1 MLGHVALKESTFCP
15 NPLRVA
21 PCLAPTP
28 DHTSGSRRTYFEAGN
43 SSPPF
48 LFFDLLCFLGTS
60 WCQKSGLS
68 NTLLLPGWTRG
79 QVDMSTPRGGRWC
92 VSCCVV
98 GAGTQGSPQGVPSSF
113 WGSTKAGKASSAA
126 KARALGSRGVRLSA
140 RVDVPDGHQMLPLS
154 LWEDKGNFGSSAH
167 REGLP
172 GLEPPGNSNRPHLEA
187 ATDGVWTR
195 AVLGRAGRAQ
205 ADSEPGPAAP
215 RSVARAHPSAPPAAP
230 IACNSLMSAVC
241 VNSSSPGPHRKHVKP
256 CLFEDLKHTQGAGGP
271 GTSLPHQLT
280 DPHCKLVQ
288 LKGCGWVFA
297 KFSKSEPN

>member
-1 MLGHVALKESTFCP
+1 MVCFLLCGWGWDTRVPAGGALAFLGLHQGRQGVLGSEG
-15 NPLRVA
+15 
-21 PCLAPTP
+21 
-28 DHTSGSRRTYFEAGN
+28 SGS
-43 SSPPF
+43 
-48 LFFDLLCFLGTS
+48 
-60 WCQKSGLS
+60 
-68 NTLLLPGWTRG
+68 
-79 QVDMSTPRGGRWC
+79 
-92 VSCCVV
+92 
-98 GAGTQGSPQGVPSSF
+98 
-113 WGSTKAGKASSAA
+113 
-126 KARALGSRGVRLSA
+126 GSRGVRLSA
-140 RVDVPDGHQMLPLS
+140 RVDVPDGHQILPLS
-154 LWEDKGNFGSSAH
+154 LREDKGNFGSSAH

-215 RSVARAHPSAPPAAP
+215 RPVARAHPSAPPAAP
-230 IACNSLMSAVC
+230 IACHSLISAVC
-241 VNSSSPGPHRKHVKP
+241 VNSSSPGPHRKHAKP

-288 LKGCGWVFA
+288 LKSCGWVFA